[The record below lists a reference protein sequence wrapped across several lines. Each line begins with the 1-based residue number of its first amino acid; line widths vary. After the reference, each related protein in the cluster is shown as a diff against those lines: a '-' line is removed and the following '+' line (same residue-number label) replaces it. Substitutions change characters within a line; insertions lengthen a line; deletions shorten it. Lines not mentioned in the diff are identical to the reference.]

1 MGALPDYGQHFL
13 WGVLPIDR
21 AQVVSLAYVL
31 NMPKMN
37 AGSRLVRG
45 FANGWQ
51 LSGITQVESGGQLTA
66 QSGAN
71 LTFNLGLP
79 ANLTN
84 VLSLGTPDATLYP
97 QITCNPTQGL
107 GHNQYLNPKCFTS
120 PAPGTLG
127 TGSMPYMPG
136 PMFWNTDLSLTKN
149 MRITERQALQ
159 FRFSAFNM
167 LNHDLLSFGTGDS
180 NLKLNINDLGQTI
193 TGAVDPV
200 TKVACPIVTGGIP
213 CNGASTFGVA
223 GSHFGHRNIEL
234 GVKYSF

>member
-1 MGALPDYGQHFL
+1 
-13 WGVLPIDR
+13 
-21 AQVVSLAYVL
+21 
-31 NMPKMN
+31 
-37 AGSRLVRG
+37 
-45 FANGWQ
+45 
-51 LSGITQVESGGQLTA
+51 
-66 QSGAN
+66 
-71 LTFNLGLP
+71 
-79 ANLTN
+79 
-84 VLSLGTPDATLYP
+84 VLSVGTPDATLYP

-107 GHNQYLNPKCFTS
+107 GRNQYLNPACFTA

-149 MRITERQALQ
+149 MRITERQQLQ